1 LNSFGGS
8 PTAPKQPSLAS
19 FLSGGKNQ
27 KGDRKVD
34 KENDH
39 MELDK
44 ADVKADV
51 EDGMYS
57 IIFLVGLDTH

>member
-1 LNSFGGS
+1 
-8 PTAPKQPSLAS
+8 LAS

>member
-1 LNSFGGS
+1 MVE
-8 PTAPKQPSLAS
+8 KQ
-19 FLSGGKNQ
+19 N
-27 KGDRKVD
+27 DR
-34 KENDH
+34 

-44 ADVKADV
+44 PDVKADV